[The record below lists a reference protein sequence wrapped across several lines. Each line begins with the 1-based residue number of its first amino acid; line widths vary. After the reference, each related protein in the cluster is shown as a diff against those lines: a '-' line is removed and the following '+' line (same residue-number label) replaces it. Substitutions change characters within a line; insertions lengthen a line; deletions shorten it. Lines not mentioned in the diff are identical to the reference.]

1 MAFTDRSDLY
11 GALDEEGINFVVRH
25 VMQQRPSL
33 FNYATQDVADN
44 PEFWCER
51 IRYTQDVVNRAN
63 PIFTVEDPMPILG
76 TDGRWG
82 LDFCIQLLDAE
93 VDLAPGNAFQ
103 LPPELAPLPDQRF
116 ALHVKA
122 CAGLGCPD
130 DEILDRLERVTIHD
144 RLRADPSLRAPAAQT
159 RTRETYYSGQLLTA
173 ADFRDEQRYSVD
185 RQPNVDRPP
194 RKDEQPKPPA
204 RPLPHRG
211 VQCFCLE
218 VYVVGHFDTQ
228 GALGA
233 TWLRPRL
240 DGLEIVDIKPD
251 GLEAALECY
260 LTVVLR
266 LGILPKLMTLIGKSI
281 LDLLAELPGITITA
295 PVGGAIPFNP
305 AIEDDQLKVFVGV
318 SP

>member
-51 IRYTQDVVNRAN
+51 ILYTQDVVNRAN
-63 PIFTVEDPMPILG
+63 PIFTVEDPLPILG

-82 LDFCIQLLDAE
+82 LDFCIQLTDAE
-93 VDLAPGNAFQ
+93 VDFAPGNAFQ
-103 LPPELAPLPDQRF
+103 LPPELDPLPDQRF
-116 ALHVKA
+116 ALHAKA

-130 DEILDRLERVTIHD
+130 GEILDRLERLTLYD
-144 RLRADPSLRAPAAQT
+144 RLRADRSLEARATKA
-159 RTRETYYSGQLLTA
+159 RTRETYYSGKLLTA
-173 ADFRDEQRYSVD
+173 DDFQDEQRYNVD

-211 VQCFCLE
+211 LECFCLE
-218 VYVVGHFDTQ
+218 IFVVGHFETQ

-240 DGLEIVDIKPD
+240 DGLELVDIKPD

-266 LGILPKLMTLIGKSI
+266 LGVLPKLMTLIGKSV
-281 LDLLAELPGITITA
+281 LDLLGELPGITITA